1 MNFLICSSDSL
12 MSIAEE
18 GLKNKYG
25 YFKNALID
33 NINRFNNEPEDLWN
47 EDEYD
52 WLNDDSDELEL

>member
-1 MNFLICSSDSL
+1 M
-12 MSIAEE
+12 
-18 GLKNKYG
+18 NKYG

-52 WLNDDSDELEL
+52 WLNDDLER